1 MGAVF
6 GFVLG
11 ASLLP
16 VWRGRTTGAKPLS
29 LLLMVVSLAVA
40 SITLQ
45 HHRIGTLPTVWLELV
60 EVSLGFC
67 SGPILLMFCR
77 RGDPG
82 AFRVPARVALH
93 FVPAAIVTGLIMG
106 YGRNVVPIESM
117 MAHQIAYTAWAVV
130 EVVRQRLETTRTDAP
145 AIRLCALAV
154 AVHLAQVARLS
165 FSSVPGLRNIVP
177 ATLVLGLMVIA
188 LLSLRRTLSDA
199 LALKLAR
206 YQRSRLDDRRAED
219 LVARLRARMEQA
231 RPWLDAEL
239 SLQRL
244 ADVCELTPHQLSQ
257 LLSERLATNFH
268 EYVASWRLEEARRR
282 LADPGD
288 DIHTIEAIATG
299 SGFSSRSTFYSSFRR
314 AFGTTPTQFRVEARR
329 CPIRPARTRPAPSPR
344 TPSSRMP

>member
-1 MGAVF
+1 MNGILYIGAVF

-16 VWRGRTTGAKPLS
+16 VRRGRTTGAMPLS
-29 LLLMVVSLAVA
+29 LLLMVVALVVA

-45 HHRIGTLPTVWLELV
+45 HHRAGALPTVLLELV

-67 SGPILLMFCR
+67 SGPMLLIFCR
-77 RGDPG
+77 RADPG
-82 AFRVPARVALH
+82 TFQVPARVALH
-93 FVPAAIVTGLIMG
+93 FVPAAMVTALITA
-106 YGRNVVPIESM
+106 YGGNVVPIESM
-117 MAHQIAYTAWAVV
+117 MGHQIAYTAWAGV
-130 EVVRQRLETTRTDAP
+130 EVVRQRPKTTRTDAP

-177 ATLVLGLMVIA
+177 ATLVFGLMAIA
-188 LLSLRRTLSDA
+188 LLSLRQTLTEA
-199 LALKLAR
+199 LATKLAR
-206 YQRSRLDDRRAED
+206 YQRSRLDDRCAED
-219 LVARLRARMEQA
+219 LVARLRSRMEQV

-239 SLQRL
+239 SLHRL

-282 LADPGD
+282 LADPND
-288 DIHTIEAIATG
+288 DIHTIEAIAIA

-314 AFGTTPTQFRVEARR
+314 AFGTTPTEFRVVARR
-329 CPIRPARTRPAPSPR
+329 DLPTASD
-344 TPSSRMP
+344 